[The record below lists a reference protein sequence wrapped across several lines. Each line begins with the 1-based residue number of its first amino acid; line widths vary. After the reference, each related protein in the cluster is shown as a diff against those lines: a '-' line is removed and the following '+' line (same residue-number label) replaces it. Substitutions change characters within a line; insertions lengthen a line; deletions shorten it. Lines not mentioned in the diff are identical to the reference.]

1 MDIVR
6 TPSFFSGYAADFDAI
21 YANQA
26 TPFNSVVNRLFR
38 RSMRLRFE
46 LTIAGCNPINGRSVL
61 DVGCGPGHYG
71 IELAH
76 RGAGSVTGLDFAE
89 GMLEIGRANAHR
101 AGVEA
106 RCHFERGDFL
116 SWEAPGKFDYVIAM
130 GFMDYIAD
138 PGPVIAK
145 ILSLTANTAFFSFPL
160 NGGLLAWQRK
170 LRYRRRC
177 ALYMYSKDQVA
188 RLFAHTGRPTEVR
201 RIARDLFVTSRMN

>member
-76 RGAGSVTGLDFAE
+76 RGAGS
-89 GMLEIGRANAHR
+89 
-101 AGVEA
+101 
-106 RCHFERGDFL
+106 
-116 SWEAPGKFDYVIAM
+116 
-130 GFMDYIAD
+130 
-138 PGPVIAK
+138 
-145 ILSLTANTAFFSFPL
+145 
-160 NGGLLAWQRK
+160 
-170 LRYRRRC
+170 
-177 ALYMYSKDQVA
+177 
-188 RLFAHTGRPTEVR
+188 
-201 RIARDLFVTSRMN
+201 